1 MSRNRQLP
9 HSARD
14 FGARL
19 KRRANASTYQG
30 SARQCLAT
38 ASTLAPLGISAR
50 GSNAAQTPQLTKGVL
65 YQLSYIGENQPSAIS
80 LRPSAKNYPL
90 LRFALSI
97 RVHHIF
103 ATHPRLDRKHC
114 KYGNRHQPHPLIT
127 DRGPRQNSQDDV
139 SQQRHYQAIHW
150 NRISKC
156 WCTGEDS
163 NLRTSQGGAD
173 LQSAGFN
180 HSPTCA
186 EMPVARLSTFPAA
199 FARTATCARRV
210 CACSKNP
217 TGTERAHNSSCVQ
230 IHRNW
235 KSFLMECRSKPAMP
249 PRRANALRSGTDAG
263 AGEGI

>member
-1 MSRNRQLP
+1 MSRKRQLP
-9 HSARD
+9 RSARD

-30 SARQCLAT
+30 SALPTELHRRKPA
-38 ASTLAPLGISAR
+38 
-50 GSNAAQTPQLTKGVL
+50 V
-65 YQLSYIGENQPSAIS
+65 SYQPSALS
-80 LRPSAKNYPL
+80 KKNYQL
-90 LRFALSI
+90 LRLAPSI

-114 KYGNRHQPHPLIT
+114 KDGNRHQPYPLIT